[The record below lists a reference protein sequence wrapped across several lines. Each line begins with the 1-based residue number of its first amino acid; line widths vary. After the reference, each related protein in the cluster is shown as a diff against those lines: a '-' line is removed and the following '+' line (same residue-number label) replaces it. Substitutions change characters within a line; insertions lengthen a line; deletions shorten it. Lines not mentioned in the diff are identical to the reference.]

1 MAKDYEL
8 LFCRFHVKETDNPGS
23 DFLLVKNGMV
33 LPIEVKSGADS
44 TSHISLDRFLIKFK
58 DVADRAYV
66 VHAKDLRIDGNI
78 TYLPVY
84 MTMLL

>member
-1 MAKDYEL
+1 
-8 LFCRFHVKETDNPGS
+8 
-23 DFLLVKNGMV
+23 MV

-66 VHAKDLRIDGNI
+66 VHAKDLRSDGNI

>member
-1 MAKDYEL
+1 
-8 LFCRFHVKETDNPGS
+8 
-23 DFLLVKNGMV
+23 MV
-33 LPIEVKSGADS
+33 LPIEVKSGTDS
-44 TSHISLDRFLIKFK
+44 TSHISLDRSLIKFK

-66 VHAKDLRIDGNI
+66 VHAKDLRIDENI